1 MKKNEIIKL
10 LKPKCNGY
18 DLPLSLNIEIIAEIL
33 VNKQEDEQLTLTDV
47 VKSLPIER
55 PKLTTSYNEL
65 IQLTL
70 TDVSQRSKLL
80 PEFLMHD
87 LDGKIITS
95 VIGSADVTKEWNEYL
110 VNCG

>member
-18 DLPLSLNIEIIAEIL
+18 DLPLSLNIELIAEIL

-47 VKSLPIER
+47 
-55 PKLTTSYNEL
+55 
-65 IQLTL
+65 
-70 TDVSQRSKLL
+70 SQRSELL

>member
-47 VKSLPIER
+47 VKHYSE
-55 PKLTTSYNEL
+55 E
-65 IQLTL
+65 
-70 TDVSQRSKLL
+70 DVEKAYDRGHENGYRKRI
-80 PEFLMHD
+80 M
-87 LDGKIITS
+87 
-95 VIGSADVTKEWNEYL
+95 
-110 VNCG
+110 VNKRML

>member
-18 DLPLSLNIEIIAEIL
+18 DLPLSLNIELIAEIL
-33 VNKQEDEQLTLTDV
+33 VNKQLTLTDF

-65 IQLTL
+65 IQKKCFW
-70 TDVSQRSKLL
+70 RGNSK
-80 PEFLMHD
+80 
-87 LDGKIITS
+87 
-95 VIGSADVTKEWNEYL
+95 
-110 VNCG
+110 